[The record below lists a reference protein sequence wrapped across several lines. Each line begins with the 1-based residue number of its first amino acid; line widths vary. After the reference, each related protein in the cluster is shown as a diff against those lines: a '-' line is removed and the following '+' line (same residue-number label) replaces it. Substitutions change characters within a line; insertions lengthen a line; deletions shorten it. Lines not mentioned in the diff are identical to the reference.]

1 MENIKELVKDV
12 ANKTQVIETFAAK
25 VTKINT
31 EENKLYKSVDAYTV
45 DVMRTDGAIIK
56 NVRLKAS
63 VQDKVEGLITIPKL
77 GSWVLA
83 SVMDGVETRAYIT
96 QFSEV
101 EKQVGR
107 IKAPND
113 PSLFLDFS
121 IDGDKLYLRYVKV
134 VEKTPTTPEKIKE
147 LSKIEFDS
155 TQNFRISH
163 FNADAKK
170 ILDLSVAKEVVSL
183 KFINAEGKELNSLV
197 TTPENYNIIL
207 KNNQDKKETSLAIEK
222 GKIFG
227 HLFDANEIEKLTFE
241 LSSTE
246 KAEIKLT
253 ESKDTILLE
262 KDKIQL
268 KKDDKN
274 LIELK
279 GKTGINIKTEGEI
292 NMEGKSVNIKATDG
306 DTIISGTNVKIN

>member
-107 IKAPND
+107 IKAPTD

-134 VEKTPTTPEKIKE
+134 VEKTATAPEKIKE

-163 FNADAKK
+163 FNADSKK

-183 KFINAEGKELNSLV
+183 KFTNAEGKELNTTTITPDETIFSLKDAQGV
-197 TTPENYNIIL
+197 EKQKTTHT
-207 KNNQDKKETSLAIEK
+207 KEKVETA
-222 GKIFG
+222 FT
-227 HLFDANEIEKLTFE
+227 DDNKLT
-241 LSSTE
+241 
-246 KAEIKLT
+246 AILT
-253 ESKDTILLE
+253 KDSAIVTVKDSITTIDTA
-262 KDKIQL
+262 K
-268 KKDDKN
+268 
-274 LIELK
+274 IELK
-279 GKTGINIKTEGEI
+279 NKNSICKLDANGIWFNTDKD
-292 NMEGKSVNIKATDG
+292 VNIKGDKINITATG
-306 DTIISGTNVKIN
+306 DATITGANVKIN